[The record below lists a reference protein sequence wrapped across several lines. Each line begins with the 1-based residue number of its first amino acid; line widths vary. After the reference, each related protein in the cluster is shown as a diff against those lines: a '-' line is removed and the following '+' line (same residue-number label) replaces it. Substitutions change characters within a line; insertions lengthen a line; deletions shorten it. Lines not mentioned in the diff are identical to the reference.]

1 MAFVPKY
8 AFLVNWIKDQILH
21 GDLNCGDR
29 LYSENELC
37 SIFDVSRQT
46 VRQAI
51 GILEQEGVVTRRR
64 GSGTY
69 ILWRKTHGRT
79 GTKKIGVISTYVGEY
94 IFMDI
99 LRAVE
104 SVLSGQGYVT
114 QVSFTRNDPENE
126 RRALRSMLDSDV
138 DGVIVEP
145 TKSGLPNPNLDF
157 YTEFRKRG
165 IPVLFFN
172 AKYPEL
178 DFPVVS
184 LDDAA
189 AGEIAASFLIGNGHR
204 DIAGIFQ
211 CDDIQ
216 GKLRYKGYMKALSEN
231 GIAINSR
238 RILWYATEDISEL
251 TRYPDRILRRLEC
264 CSAVCCYND
273 RIAVSVIDVLKQNGR
288 SVPGDMSVVGIDN
301 SSLADLCSPPLTSVY
316 NPAALLGETAAKNL
330 LAMIE
335 NPDFDAQVLFR
346 PVMVERASVSVYTAQ
361 RTAREDED
369 ESKHAQAV
377 L

>member
-1 MAFVPKY
+1 MKTAMRILTDGLMASACLLMY
-8 AFLVNWIKDQILH
+8 CL
-21 GDLNCGDR
+21 
-29 LYSENELC
+29 
-37 SIFDVSRQT
+37 
-46 VRQAI
+46 
-51 GILEQEGVVTRRR
+51 
-64 GSGTY
+64 
-69 ILWRKTHGRT
+69 
-79 GTKKIGVISTYVGEY
+79 TKKVVDNEFLDDEQNIEVLLAEISSLKEQ
-94 IFMDI
+94 IRKLESERPI
-99 LRAVE
+99 LLNKYRDDDPLYLAIE
-104 SVLSGQGYVT
+104 I
-114 QVSFTRNDPENE
+114 RNREWANYDPENE

-251 TRYPDRILRRLEC
+251 TRYPDRILRRLEG